1 MISGADLEVRFRTR
15 ALQRLCNG
23 HADLAARW
31 GVKRAA
37 MVSQSLQEL
46 EAVER
51 LGDLTLL
58 PYVHLSLDSASVARL
73 AIDGSGVRLSL
84 ALDPTSHKGSQAWK
98 FCTGATVL
106 EIEVMEVR
114 P

>member
-1 MISGADLEVRFRTR
+1 MEVRFRTL

-23 HADLAARW
+23 HANLTARW
-31 GVKRAA
+31 GAKNAA
-37 MVSQSLQEL
+37 LVSQSLQEL

-58 PYVHLSLDSASVARL
+58 PYVHLSLDKASAARL
-73 AIDGSGVRLSL
+73 DIDGSDVRLRL
-84 ALDPTSHKGSQAWK
+84 ALDPTTHKGSQAWK

-106 EIEVMEVR
+106 EIEVMEVM